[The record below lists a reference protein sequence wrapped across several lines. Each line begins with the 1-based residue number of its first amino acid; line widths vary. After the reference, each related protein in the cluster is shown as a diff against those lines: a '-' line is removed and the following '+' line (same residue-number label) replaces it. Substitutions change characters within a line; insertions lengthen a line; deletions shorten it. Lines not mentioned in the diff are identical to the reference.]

1 MWKWVV
7 LIVLGALLVFAGY
20 RISQRSATDARI
32 AAEIRANPDGE
43 RAAKTMVVTLAD
55 GRVYPVNFLLEDG
68 RVFMGIDGRWWR
80 EFVGAGQPISMHIKG
95 QDYQGHAVAELDDQ
109 AYIDDIFSRLRP
121 TVPE

>member
-109 AYIDDIFSRLRP
+109 ALLCALI
-121 TVPE
+121 